1 MDKKKLMQIVVYVI
15 CFILFWNLLDFLYS
29 IFITRTPYRFSMTN
43 DMLLP
48 LSIMVIIQIVQMTA
62 KKK

>member
-1 MDKKKLMQIVVYVI
+1 MDKKKSMQIVVYVI